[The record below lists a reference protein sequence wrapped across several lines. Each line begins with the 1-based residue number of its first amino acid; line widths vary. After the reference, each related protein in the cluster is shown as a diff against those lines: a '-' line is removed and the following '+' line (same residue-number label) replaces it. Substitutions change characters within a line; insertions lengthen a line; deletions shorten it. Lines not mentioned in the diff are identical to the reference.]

1 MFPSTLTILQIG
13 HLNCETIDGA
23 KWSGHLNSLQ
33 QLVFA
38 NCPSLR
44 CLPDSGLPSSLQRLD
59 LCCPAPQCLPDSGL
73 PSSLSHLQIH
83 ACPLLKNCCQRET
96 GEDWPKIAHIKHIDT
111 NFGTI

>member
-1 MFPSTLTILQIG
+1 MFPSTLKILPISR
-13 HLNCETIDGA
+13 LNCETIDGA

-44 CLPDSGLPSSLQRLD
+44 CLPDSGLPSSTNP
-59 LCCPAPQCLPDSGL
+59 CM
-73 PSSLSHLQIH
+73 
-83 ACPLLKNCCQRET
+83 CPLLEKRCQRET
-96 GEDWPKIAHIKHIDT
+96 GEDWPKIARIKHIDI